1 MNELERLLARLPGV
15 ILDTFRDES
24 FTRNFRAGNQELFL
38 DTHWVDL
45 DDLKS
50 WLHTKH
56 LSSYLLEDE
65 SPESI
70 GVLPFL
76 AQTLHDLDISS
87 FSQDTTVYNLPIDSF
102 RTGSS
107 TPSSGYSY
115 SEFGD
120 MYPSEFSY
128 ATSSAPSSEFDWY
141 AHSHTSHSS
150 PASEFAMLEE
160 IAPPA
165 VYSATPTD
173 WDPDLASMLSAFKV
187 APPDPL
193 ENPLQNPLD
202 DYFALLDSSLPISD
216 PELSSGNSPSLP
228 TVEQSHPDAL
238 PLMTPDE
245 MDSAGEEWPWVPSGT
260 VWLDDDVSSDVYIPA
275 EPFRVTQ
282 NCRVERIE
290 RVYGIPSQM
299 PISRVATAYI
309 INFSSARDTHKDA
322 HGNMMNLE
330 LILKD
335 GDCHSWD
342 GTPGESQ
349 TGRVPSV
356 NVKRFAS
363 LGVFEK
369 VLCRR
374 ARQNCQGLYACDCI
388 ESSLLDVERY
398 ELDPHAG
405 DAINSAQIQQR
416 LTQGTVIRD
425 KAICFVNAVKKM
437 KCTSK
442 DSAAKPCDGYQVLK
456 KATKAL
462 LGGRFHY
469 FTCSNRSQAW
479 STHTGT
485 YISAD
490 VDEDLC
496 VRFFRGESMDSASAD
511 KAERTSTCS
520 RIIGSGSGKK
530 GKQLCPFPHLKDG
543 KVHIAQMVKR
553 ACKAMTTIYVPLDE
567 DTIPIAIVVPKHEV
581 PHTHPPPPPTKVPA
595 DVKHLYEEAVRAFGV
610 STATVNKVERA
621 ATTIQI
627 MGKAPGLVHP
637 SLLQVST
644 KQGIITALKRREPG
658 GDKSGWEGLF
668 DLYKA
673 DQQKDPKEPYI
684 YSFDF
689 LPGRSPASVVITTFE
704 TTLLECVELVRS
716 IDQDTTF
723 KRLKAG
729 LLNEYELTAF
739 FTPLDRLF
747 TFGRLY
753 MDAKDS
759 DAFEFAWDKI
769 HEAFFAAAGKALAFK
784 AWSKDGWLVTMGG
797 DMESALWIGMA
808 RSFIKRMAPEN
819 RPTVDE
825 FLAKVLRVCRR
836 HALEGLRK
844 GIKPHVDDDQWPRF
858 QGFLDLTTKED
869 VQIFSDWVFSLQIPK
884 VTAWWNHKLNHKWIL
899 PGLLECLSG
908 LSHED
913 WLTTPFTSSGNE
925 TQHHWTNSQTGI
937 GLNAKNALL
946 GRQQLIARSQCQAS
960 YERRGK
966 DQARANGERQNPR
979 TEISTRDGAKGQLFS
994 YLALA
999 FLKKF
1004 QTSSSGVVRV
1014 RQKSKSN
1021 ALSATLKGKGPV
1033 GGTASNCKQPQRK
1046 EGEIEPDDDDIDTNV
1061 FEGTNDFLEAL
1072 YCQLICL
1079 AGPDPRLGVEST
1091 PLQFNEPP
1099 HSNSG
1104 ATDSSISSVG
1114 MEFDTDPAPDAG
1126 HIFKAIANST
1136 ASSHMLQ
1143 RLSASRYLSA
1153 GLHGSGQP
1161 PLFTRRRLRANL
1173 CRLNRRMYLLLSRS
1187 PGEEHGENPSRGVSC
1202 MTINHIPASN
1212 SLPSSLTNTVPC
1224 MAT

>member
-1 MNELERLLARLPGV
+1 
-15 ILDTFRDES
+15 
-24 FTRNFRAGNQELFL
+24 
-38 DTHWVDL
+38 
-45 DDLKS
+45 
-50 WLHTKH
+50 
-56 LSSYLLEDE
+56 
-65 SPESI
+65 
-70 GVLPFL
+70 
-76 AQTLHDLDISS
+76 
-87 FSQDTTVYNLPIDSF
+87 
-102 RTGSS
+102 
-107 TPSSGYSY
+107 
-115 SEFGD
+115 
-120 MYPSEFSY
+120 
-128 ATSSAPSSEFDWY
+128 
-141 AHSHTSHSS
+141 
-150 PASEFAMLEE
+150 
-160 IAPPA
+160 
-165 VYSATPTD
+165 
-173 WDPDLASMLSAFKV
+173 
-187 APPDPL
+187 
-193 ENPLQNPLD
+193 
-202 DYFALLDSSLPISD
+202 
-216 PELSSGNSPSLP
+216 
-228 TVEQSHPDAL
+228 
-238 PLMTPDE
+238 
-245 MDSAGEEWPWVPSGT
+245 
-260 VWLDDDVSSDVYIPA
+260 
-275 EPFRVTQ
+275 
-282 NCRVERIE
+282 
-290 RVYGIPSQM
+290 M

-342 GTPGESQ
+342 GTPGERQ

-356 NVKRFAS
+356 NVKLFAS

-369 VLCRR
+369 
-374 ARQNCQGLYACDCI
+374 
-388 ESSLLDVERY
+388 SSLLDVERY

-456 KATKAL
+456 KATKQSVTGL
-462 LGGRFHY
+462 V
-469 FTCSNRSQAW
+469 
-479 STHTGT
+479 THTGT

-530 GKQLCPFPHLKDG
+530 GKQLCLAAFPHLKDG
-543 KVHIAQMVKR
+543 KVHIAQMVKP
-553 ACKAMTTIYVPLDE
+553 ACKATTTIYVPLDE

-581 PHTHPPPPPTKVPA
+581 PHTTLLRLQRKFRPTGNDHPNYGQSSRISPPISIA
-595 DVKHLYEEAVRAFGV
+595 GFDEAGDHHCPQ
-610 STATVNKVERA
+610 A
-621 ATTIQI
+621 ART
-627 MGKAPGLVHP
+627 
-637 SLLQVST
+637 
-644 KQGIITALKRREPG
+644 R

-673 DQQKDPKEPYI
+673 DQQKDPKERYI

-689 LPGRSPASVVITTFE
+689 LPGHSPASVVITTFE

-844 GIKPHVDDDQWPRF
+844 GIKPRVDDDQWPRF

-946 GRQQLIARSQCQAS
+946 GYRNVKRHTSAVEKTKRAQTGNAKIQELRSQ
-960 YERRGK
+960 
-966 DQARANGERQNPR
+966 
-979 TEISTRDGAKGQLFS
+979 
-994 YLALA
+994 LAMEQ
-999 FLKKF
+999 K
-1004 QTSSSGVVRV
+1004 TSSSGVVRV

-1114 MEFDTDPAPDAG
+1114 MEFGGHTVWLAPLSRQTPILPLMQDT
-1126 HIFKAIANST
+1126 
-1136 ASSHMLQ
+1136 SSRLLQ
-1143 RLSASRYLSA
+1143 IPLPPLTCSSASPHPAISRRSSRKRAASTVHSEAPPSKLMSA
-1153 GLHGSGQP
+1153 ESSDVP
-1161 PLFTRRRLRANL
+1161 AIIPESRRRTRRKPKPWGVVHDNQPYTSFEFLAQFPDEYRAL
-1173 CRLNRRMYLLLSRS
+1173 Y
-1187 PGEEHGENPSRGVSC
+1187 GDIE
-1202 MTINHIPASN
+1202 PA
-1212 SLPSSLTNTVPC
+1212 
-1224 MAT
+1224 

>member
-70 GVLPFL
+70 GVRLPFL
-76 AQTLHDLDISS
+76 AQSLHDLDISS

-173 WDPDLASMLSAFKV
+173 WDPDLASMLSAFEV

-260 VWLDDDVSSDVYIPA
+260 VWLDDD
-275 EPFRVTQ
+275 
-282 NCRVERIE
+282 RIE

-342 GTPGESQ
+342 GTPGERQ

-356 NVKRFAS
+356 NVKLFAS

-456 KATKAL
+456 KATKQSVTGL
-462 LGGRFHY
+462 V
-469 FTCSNRSQAW
+469 
-479 STHTGT
+479 THTGT

-530 GKQLCPFPHLKDG
+530 GKQLCLAAFPHLKDG
-543 KVHIAQMVKR
+543 KVHIAQMVKP
-553 ACKAMTTIYVPLDE
+553 ACKATTTIYVPLDE
-567 DTIPIAIVVPKHEV
+567 DTIPIAIVVPKHE
-581 PHTHPPPPPTKVPA
+581 
-595 DVKHLYEEAVRAFGV
+595 
-610 STATVNKVERA
+610 
-621 ATTIQI
+621 
-627 MGKAPGLVHP
+627 
-637 SLLQVST
+637 VST

-673 DQQKDPKEPYI
+673 DQQKDPKERYI

-689 LPGRSPASVVITTFE
+689 LPGHSPASVVITTFE

-913 WLTTPFTSSGNE
+913 WLTTPFTSNGNE

-937 GLNAKNALL
+937 GLNAKNALAAAADRAVGQEFEASL
-946 GRQQLIARSQCQAS
+946 ASGVLANFRNELSHRTDRNVKRHTSAVEKTKRAQTGNAKIQELRSQLV
-960 YERRGK
+960 
-966 DQARANGERQNPR
+966 
-979 TEISTRDGAKGQLFS
+979 IL
-994 YLALA
+994 LAEQ
-999 FLKKF
+999 K
-1004 QTSSSGVVRV
+1004 TSSSGVVRV

-1061 FEGTNDFLEAL
+1061 FEGTNDFLEVL

-1079 AGPDPRLGVEST
+1079 AGPDPRLSVEST

-1114 MEFDTDPAPDAG
+1114 MEFATLPADTDPAPDAG
-1126 HIFKAIANST
+1126 HIVKAITNSI
-1136 ASSHMLQ
+1136 ASSSHAPAPL
-1143 RLSASRYLSA
+1143 RIPLSPRRSSRKRAASTVHSEAPPSKLMSA
-1153 GLHGSGQP
+1153 ESSDVP
-1161 PLFTRRRLRANL
+1161 AIIPESRRRTRRKPKPWGVVHDNQPYTSFEFLAQFPDEYRAL
-1173 CRLNRRMYLLLSRS
+1173 Y
-1187 PGEEHGENPSRGVSC
+1187 GDIE
-1202 MTINHIPASN
+1202 PA
-1212 SLPSSLTNTVPC
+1212 
-1224 MAT
+1224 